1 MTCKGFTEPNIA
13 VSKNGDTAPVLAV
26 SCSLRHIR
34 KQSEEVQTLLKPMY
48 DGIRTVADA
57 RGFDME
63 KLMDV
68 IGNSTIREIMEMV
81 QVDADAIV
89 EIDKALHGIMNVQN
103 RR

>member
-1 MTCKGFTEPNIA
+1 
-13 VSKNGDTAPVLAV
+13 
-26 SCSLRHIR
+26 
-34 KQSEEVQTLLKPMY
+34 
-48 DGIRTVADA
+48 
-57 RGFDME
+57 
-63 KLMDV
+63 MDV